1 MSEYK
6 SEKAFTRNQLRKLV
20 YEEVYMNNDM
30 TIDNYNPNTGY
41 QLNYPQFFSSNPSQD
56 KSIAPRRIQ
65 VSPSSHQFRLCIS
78 YKDAAL
84 QVHSTNTYFLVDV
97 LQDNTT
103 QEILNFIRENSVCQ
117 DGETTFALRSLYD
130 KMTGELSFMAYD
142 ITNMQQVDFRFMCPS
157 FDDYA
162 GFWMFLNQINV
173 PFANIQLD
181 QNYTQNSLDYTMM
194 YSISNVW
201 NRETLYVHSSFSN
214 SQHHYLCLSNEFW
227 EKPSKLFYGNVN
239 DNAFYIYFTTDGVNK
254 IIPYYANKLLEL
266 SFVLRTNQL

>member
-30 TIDNYNPNTGY
+30 TINNYNPNTGY

-84 QVHSTNTYFLVDV
+84 QVHSTNAYFLVDV

-103 QEILNFIRENSVCQ
+103 QEILNFIRESSVCQ
-117 DGETTFALRSLYD
+117 DGGSTLLTHSLPLLSKASPYLSGRRVMLPRLQSSTIMGERLFPSRLVSIFVVFSRCESIFHKKYTKHTKNTFLGAIFGGTNPVHGQNVGQYGFL
-130 KMTGELSFMAYD
+130 LSS
-142 ITNMQQVDFRFMCPS
+142 P
-157 FDDYA
+157 
-162 GFWMFLNQINV
+162 
-173 PFANIQLD
+173 
-181 QNYTQNSLDYTMM
+181 
-194 YSISNVW
+194 
-201 NRETLYVHSSFSN
+201 H
-214 SQHHYLCLSNEFW
+214 
-227 EKPSKLFYGNVN
+227 K
-239 DNAFYIYFTTDGVNK
+239 NA
-254 IIPYYANKLLEL
+254 
-266 SFVLRTNQL
+266 